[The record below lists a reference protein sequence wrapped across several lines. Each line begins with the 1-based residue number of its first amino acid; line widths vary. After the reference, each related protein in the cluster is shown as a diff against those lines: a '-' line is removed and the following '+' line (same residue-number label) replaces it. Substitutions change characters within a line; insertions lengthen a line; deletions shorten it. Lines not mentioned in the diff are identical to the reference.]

1 MELVPHNPADG
12 IYPGAGPPRRSI
24 SRSFGEVTI
33 REDFLTTGRIALDLM
48 RHEQVAKNW
57 DAPSALPEFGVSG
70 LVGHI
75 GYQAL
80 PLPGMISA
88 PLGDEPVVSLME
100 HYARANWT
108 QLDVGSEFHTRIR
121 AGGEK
126 LAAEGQGTLCDRFE
140 QTLADLEKTLP
151 GQENRGVRMPHWGPW
166 AVPLDEYLVS
176 RLMEFVVHSD
186 DLAVSVGLDTP
197 EFPRH
202 VNETVIDLLTR
213 MSLNRHRAVD
223 VVRALSRKE
232 RAPQDITAF

>member
-1 MELVPHNPADG
+1 M
-12 IYPGAGPPRRSI
+12 
-24 SRSFGEVTI
+24 TI
-33 REDFLTTGRIALDLM
+33 RDDFLTTAHIALDLM
-48 RHEQVAKNW
+48 RHPQVTENW
-57 DAPSALPEFGVSG
+57 GKPSVLPEFGVSG

-80 PLPGMISA
+80 PVPSMIA
-88 PLGDEPVVSLME
+88 DPVGDEPVVTLME

-108 QLDVGSEFHTRIR
+108 ELEVDSEFHTRIR

-126 LAAEGQGTLCDRFE
+126 LAADGQAALCDQFE
-140 QTLADLEKTLP
+140 QTLLDLEKTLP
-151 GQENRGVRMPHWGPW
+151 GQENRPVRMPHWGPW
-166 AVPLDEYLVS
+166 AVPLDDYLVT

-213 MSLNRHRAVD
+213 MSLNRHKAVD
-223 VVRALSRKE
+223 IVRALSRKE
-232 RAPQDITAF
+232 RAPSDITAF

>member
-1 MELVPHNPADG
+1 
-12 IYPGAGPPRRSI
+12 
-24 SRSFGEVTI
+24 VTI
-33 REDFLTTGRIALDLM
+33 RDDFLTTARIALDLM
-48 RHEQVAKNW
+48 RHQQVAENW
-57 DAPSALPEFGVSG
+57 DKPSVLPEFGVSG
-70 LVGHI
+70 LVGHL

-80 PLPGMISA
+80 PVPSMIA
-88 PLGDEPVVSLME
+88 GPVGDEPVVSLME

-108 QLDVGSEFHTRIR
+108 ELEVDSEFHTRIR

-126 LAAEGQGTLCDRFE
+126 LAAEGQAALCDRFE
-140 QTLADLEKTLP
+140 QTLDELAKTLP
-151 GQENRGVRMPHWGPW
+151 GLENRPVRMPHWGPW

-202 VNETVIDLLTR
+202 VSETVIDLLTR
-213 MSLNRHRAVD
+213 MSLNRHKAID

-232 RAPQDITAF
+232 RAPSDITAF

>member
-1 MELVPHNPADG
+1 M
-12 IYPGAGPPRRSI
+12 
-24 SRSFGEVTI
+24 TI
-33 REDFLTTGRIALDLM
+33 RDDFLTTARIALGLL
-48 RHEQVAKNW
+48 RHPQVTENW
-57 DAPSALPEFGVSG
+57 DKPSALPEFGVSG
-70 LVGHI
+70 LAGHI

-80 PLPGMISA
+80 PLPSMIA
-88 PLGDEPVVSLME
+88 TPVGDEPVVSLME

-108 QLDVGSEFHTRIR
+108 ELDVDSEFHTRIR

-126 LAAEGQGTLCDRFE
+126 LAAEGQAELCDRFE
-140 QTLADLEKTLP
+140 QTLDELAKTLP
-151 GQENRGVRMPHWGPW
+151 GQENRPVRMPHWGPW
-166 AVPLDEYLVS
+166 AVSLDEYLVS

-213 MSLNRHRAVD
+213 MSLNRHKAID

-232 RAPQDITAF
+232 RAPSDITAF

>member
-1 MELVPHNPADG
+1 M
-12 IYPGAGPPRRSI
+12 
-24 SRSFGEVTI
+24 TI
-33 REDFLTTGRIALDLM
+33 RDDFLTTARIALDLL
-48 RHEQVAKNW
+48 RHPQVAENW
-57 DAPSALPEFGVSG
+57 DEPSALPEFGVSG
-70 LVGHI
+70 LAGHI

-80 PLPGMISA
+80 PLPSMIAA
-88 PLGDEPVVSLME
+88 PVGDEPVVSLME

-108 QLDVGSEFHTRIR
+108 ELDVDSEFHTRIR

-126 LAAEGQGTLCDRFE
+126 LAAEGQAALCDRFE
-140 QTLADLEKTLP
+140 QTLDELAKTLP
-151 GQENRGVRMPHWGPW
+151 GQDNRPVRMPHWGPW
-166 AVPLDEYLVS
+166 AVSLDQYLVT

-213 MSLNRHRAVD
+213 MSLNRHKAID

>member
-1 MELVPHNPADG
+1 M
-12 IYPGAGPPRRSI
+12 
-24 SRSFGEVTI
+24 TI
-33 REDFLTTGRIALDLM
+33 KDDFLATARIALELM
-48 RHEQVAKNW
+48 RHQQVGENW
-57 DAPSALPEFGVSG
+57 DKPSALPEFGVSG

-80 PLPGMISA
+80 PLPSMISS
-88 PLGDEPVVSLME
+88 PVGDEPVVSLME

-108 QLDVGSEFHTRIR
+108 ELEVDSEFHTRIR

-126 LAAEGQGTLCDRFE
+126 IAAEGRDALCDRFE
-140 QTLADLEKTLP
+140 QTLGELAKTLP
-151 GQENRGVRMPHWGPW
+151 GQDNRPVRMPHWGPW
-166 AVPLDEYLVS
+166 AVPLDDYLVS

-223 VVRALSRKE
+223 LVRAFSRKE

>member
-1 MELVPHNPADG
+1 
-12 IYPGAGPPRRSI
+12 
-24 SRSFGEVTI
+24 VTI
-33 REDFLTTGRIALDLM
+33 RDDFLTTARIALGLM
-48 RHEQVAKNW
+48 RSPQVAEHWEK
-57 DAPSALPEFGVSG
+57 PSALPEFGVSG

-80 PLPGMISA
+80 PLPAMISA
-88 PLGDEPVVSLME
+88 PVGEEPVVSLME

-108 QLDVGSEFHTRIR
+108 ELDVESEVHTRIR

-126 LAAEGQGTLCDRFE
+126 LAAEGQAALCDRFE
-140 QTLADLEKTLP
+140 QTLAELEKALP

-166 AVPLDEYLVS
+166 AVSLDEYLVS
-176 RLMEFVVHSD
+176 RLMEFVVHCD
-186 DLAVSVGLDTP
+186 DLAVSVGADTP

-213 MSLNRHRAVD
+213 MALNKHSAVD
-223 VVRALSRKE
+223 VVRAFSRKE

>member
-1 MELVPHNPADG
+1 M
-12 IYPGAGPPRRSI
+12 
-24 SRSFGEVTI
+24 TI
-33 REDFLTTGRIALDLM
+33 RDDFLTTARIALDLM
-48 RHEQVAKNW
+48 RHRQVTESW
-57 DAPSALPEFGVSG
+57 DKPSALPEFGVSG

-75 GYQAL
+75 AYQAL
-80 PLPGMISA
+80 PVPKMIST
-88 PLGDEPVVSLME
+88 PLGDEPVVTLME

-108 QLDVGSEFHTRIR
+108 ELDVNDEFHTRIR

-126 LAAEGQGTLCDRFE
+126 LAADGQKALCDQFE
-140 QTLADLEKTLP
+140 QTLDELEKMLP
-151 GQENRGVRMPHWGPW
+151 QQENRPVRMPHWGPW
-166 AVPLDEYLVS
+166 AVSLDEYLVS

-186 DLAVSVGLDTP
+186 DLACSVGLDTP

-213 MSLNRHRAVD
+213 MALNRHKAID